1 MSKIT
6 KIYAR
11 QVIDSRGNP
20 TVEVDVH
27 TEDGNLGRAI
37 VPSGASTGTREALEL
52 RDGGTE
58 WLGKGVTQAVKNVNQ
73 IIAMEIIGM
82 NAEDQRGIDE
92 KMLEI
97 DGTENKDNLGANAI
111 LGVSMAVA
119 QAAAKDLGIPLWKH
133 FNSMTNDED
142 VSLPAP
148 MLNVLNGGEHA
159 DNSVDFQEYMIFPLG
174 APTFAEA
181 LRWSSETFHHLAKL
195 LNKAGLDTAKGDEGG
210 FAPNMKDNE
219 EPLKFIVD
227 AIKAAGYKPGEDI
240 FIAMDPA
247 SSEFYN
253 TDTGMYELKGE
264 GKTLTSD
271 EMVKYYEKLVN
282 KYPIVSIEDGMA
294 EQDWDGFKKMTD
306 KLQDKCQIVGD
317 DLFVTNKKILQEG
330 INKKIANS
338 ILIKVNQIGSITE
351 TIETIEL
358 AKANGY
364 TNIAS
369 HRSGESEDTTIADLA
384 VGLNT
389 KQIKTGSM
397 SRSERIAKYNQLIR
411 INEEVETFHG
421 KKSLNID
428 IKK

>member
-1 MSKIT
+1 MSKIR
-6 KIYAR
+6 KIYSR

-20 TVEVDVH
+20 TVEVEVL
-27 TEDGNLGRAI
+27 TEMGNLGIAI

-52 RDGGTE
+52 RDGGTK
-58 WLGKGVTQAVKNVNQ
+58 WMGKGVSTAVTNVNNT
-73 IIAMEIIGM
+73 IAPALIDFDVENQREID
-82 NAEDQRGIDE
+82 N
-92 KMLEI
+92 KMIQL

-119 QAAAKDLGIPLWKH
+119 HAAALDLKIPLWKH
-133 FNSMTNDED
+133 FNNLSKEKK

-174 APTFAEA
+174 APTFNEA

-219 EPLKFIVD
+219 EPLKYIVK
-227 AIKAAGYKPGEDI
+227 AIEAAGYVPGKDI

-253 TDTGMYELKGE
+253 AKTGLYELKGE
-264 GKTLTSD
+264 KRTLTTE
-271 EMVKYYEKLVN
+271 EMVGYYEKLID

-294 EQDWDGFKKMTD
+294 EQDWDGFKLLTD
-306 KLQDKCQIVGD
+306 RISNRCQIVGD
-317 DLFVTNKKILQEG
+317 DLFVTNKKILKEG
-330 INKKIANS
+330 IDKKIANS
-338 ILIKVNQIGSITE
+338 ILIKFNQIGTITE

-358 AKANGY
+358 AKENGY

-397 SRSERIAKYNQLIR
+397 SRSERIAKYNRLIR
-411 INEEVETFHG
+411 ISEEISKYNG
-421 KKSLNID
+421 KKSLNI
-428 IKK
+428 KF